1 MVANRRVRKTRY
13 QGVLFVA
20 QGNLCMSL
28 GSPGSGLFVSAPAHI
43 IFFIMFTCSW
53 CKKEDISPSVWS
65 EFKEPICKKCEYKYR
80 TGLEYE
86 LFDGKVADLSKE
98 QRREISSYLNNL
110 ERFVQVVRSV
120 SREELEGKFKW
131 FSYMIISLFTV
142 LFLVLF
148 YLINRED
155 FWAILFVF
163 VYFFPSYFL
172 YQRIKWWLQFYQ
184 MKRKAQKRGFTF
196 NIQ

>member
-1 MVANRRVRKTRY
+1 
-13 QGVLFVA
+13 
-20 QGNLCMSL
+20 
-28 GSPGSGLFVSAPAHI
+28 
-43 IFFIMFTCSW
+43 MFTCSW

-86 LFDGKVADLSKE
+86 LFDGKVTDLSKE

-148 YLINRED
+148 YLIDRED

-184 MKRKAQKRGFTF
+184 MKSKVEKRGFTF